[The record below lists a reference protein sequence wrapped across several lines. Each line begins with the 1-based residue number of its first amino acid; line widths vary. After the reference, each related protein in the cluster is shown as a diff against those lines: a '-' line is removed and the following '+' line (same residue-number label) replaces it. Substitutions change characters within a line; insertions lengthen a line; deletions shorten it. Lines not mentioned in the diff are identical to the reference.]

1 MKIGRLFIHM
11 YHSGKDIAFANL
23 LFHKSNRF
31 AKKALTSAFF
41 LPSKNSGL
49 AVIRGSTKHGAVLAG
64 FAVCRLDTGVYLL
77 PIPLVRLYDMKIILT
92 AGNINVRVAGVFL
105 FGALMVCFQRSSWPG
120 FVLCKSE
127 DCVFCHLP
135 PFPSLPF
142 RK

>member
-49 AVIRGSTKHGAVLAG
+49 AVIRRSTKHGAVLAG
-64 FAVCRLDTGVYLL
+64 FAVCRFRTPRGL
-77 PIPLVRLYDMKIILT
+77 IIVLAEYRFQPSCVPERESLKSAFET
-92 AGNINVRVAGVFL
+92 A
-105 FGALMVCFQRSSWPG
+105 S
-120 FVLCKSE
+120 
-127 DCVFCHLP
+127 
-135 PFPSLPF
+135 
-142 RK
+142 